1 MKKDY
6 YVKIKKKQIRKKLR
20 SESGRRKSPVFF
32 VPKVIRQ
39 KFAFLEVSSIIK
51 IETKKREYK
60 KQKCKRSCRGS
71 NPQFSFIGATLLL
84 NFRPFFV
91 WQDRWL

>member
-39 KFAFLEVSSIIK
+39 KFAFVKVTSIIK
-51 IETKKREYK
+51 AETKKRI
-60 KQKCKRSCRGS
+60 QKAEMQKE
-71 NPQFSFIGATLLL
+71 L
-84 NFRPFFV
+84 
-91 WQDRWL
+91 

>member
-39 KFAFLEVSSIIK
+39 KFAFLKISSILK
-51 IETKKREYK
+51 TETEKRTRKAEM
-60 KQKCKRSCRGS
+60 QKELQRSKSSVLIHWRYA
-71 NPQFSFIGATLLL
+71 FTK
-84 NFRPFFV
+84 FRPFFV
-91 WQDRWL
+91 CQDRWL